1 MPTKKISKAPKTES
15 LLVELL
21 TEELPP
27 KALKKLGE
35 TFAEVLKQELG
46 NCDLLEPTSIATAF
60 ASPRRLA
67 AHISDIRP
75 TAPTKRVRK
84 KLMPVTIAFEANGQ
98 RSDALKKRLEKEGYA
113 SFVDGPS
120 ASLIREKEG
129 ATEYIYLDYE
139 EGGMSLA
146 FNLDFAIRTTI
157 AKLPIPKVM
166 SYQLDDSAMT
176 VEFVRP
182 ARGLIALHG
191 DKLVNVSVLGL
202 EAGRVTHG
210 HRFHGVKDIEV
221 KTADAYEEALA
232 AHGKVIASFDERR
245 SEIERQLESNAQKLQ
260 SHFSSESPGLSP
272 QEEFNGLPELDAL
285 VDEVTALVE
294 YPAVYIGEFDREF
307 LAMPRE
313 CLILTMRQN
322 QKYFPLFDGSANLTN
337 RFLFVS
343 NMHPADA
350 RQIVQGNERVLR
362 ARLSDADFFFDRDH
376 KVRLESRVPKLAH
389 VVYHSMLG
397 SQLDRVERIRILAEM
412 IAREL
417 GADATLANRAALL
430 SKADLLT
437 DMVGEFPELQG
448 VMGRYYAS
456 YDEEPKEVA
465 RAIEAHYR
473 PRFSGDALPDEPVAV
488 AVALADKLDTLVGMR
503 GKGIVPT
510 GDRDPFGLRRHALG
524 ILRILIEKRLPLDLH
539 DLLEGTKKI
548 YDPLDQTLPGQVTKR
563 FLLNETV
570 EFVFEFMLERLRSYL
585 RDRGFAPDEIEA
597 VVSQRPT
604 RIDLVL
610 PRLEAVREFRKLP
623 EAESLAIANKR
634 IRNILKQAPPA
645 DGGAGIGGKWEEPA
659 EAALFNAV
667 NQLAPKIMVHFE
679 RQQYNKALV
688 ELAQLRVLV
697 DKFFEDVM
705 VMVDDPTLRN
715 SRLDLLR
722 NLSGLMNQVADISK
736 LAVEK

>member
-1 MPTKKISKAPKTES
+1 MNNA

-35 TFAEVLKQELG
+35 VFADVLKQELG
-46 NCDLLEPTSIATAF
+46 NCDLLGPTSIATAF

-67 AHISDIRP
+67 AHITDVRS

-84 KLMPVTIAFEANGQ
+84 KLMPATVAFEANGK
-98 RSDALKKRLEKEGYA
+98 RSEALKKRLAREGYVP
-113 SFVDGPS
+113 FVEGPS
-120 ASLIREKEG
+120 VSLIREKEG
-129 ATEYIYLDYE
+129 ATEYVYLDYE
-139 EGGMSLA
+139 EGGESLA
-146 FNLDFAIRTTI
+146 FNLDFAIKTTI

-166 SYQLDDSAMT
+166 SYQLDDSAKP
-176 VEFVRP
+176 VQFVRP
-182 ARGLIALHG
+182 ARGLVALHG
-191 DKLVNVSVLGL
+191 DKVVDVSVLGL
-202 EAGRVTHG
+202 KAGRVTRG
-210 HRFHGVKDIEV
+210 HRFQGVKDVKV
-221 KTADAYEEALA
+221 KTANAYGEALA
-232 AHGKVIASFDERR
+232 VRGKVIASFDERR
-245 SEIERQLESNAQKLQ
+245 SEIERQLASHAQKLQ
-260 SHFSSESPGLSP
+260 LHFSSEPPGLSP

-285 VDEVTALVE
+285 VNEVTALVE
-294 YPAVYIGEFDREF
+294 YPAVYVGEFDGEF

-322 QKYFPLFDGSANLTN
+322 QKYFPLFDRSGELTN

-350 RQIVQGNERVLR
+350 RQIVHGNERVLR
-362 ARLSDADFFFDRDH
+362 ARLSDAKFFFDQDR

-397 SQLDRVERIRILAEM
+397 SQLDRVERIRVLAET

-448 VMGRYYAS
+448 VMGRYYALH
-456 YDEEPKEVA
+456 DEEPKEVA
-465 RAIEAHYR
+465 QAIEAHYR
-473 PRFSGDALPDEPVAV
+473 PRFSGDALPEEPVAI

-510 GDRDPFGLRRHALG
+510 GDRDPFGLRRHAVG
-524 ILRILIEKRLPLDLH
+524 ILRILIENRLPLDLH
-539 DLLEGTKKI
+539 DLLEGAKKI
-548 YDPLDQTLPGQVTKR
+548 YDRLDQMQPGQGELNIR
-563 FLLNETV
+563 YLLNDTV
-570 EFVFEFMLERLRSYL
+570 ALVYEFMLERLRSYL
-585 RDRGFAPDEIEA
+585 RDREFAADEIEA
-597 VVSQRPT
+597 VVSQAPT
-604 RIDLVL
+604 RMDLLL

-634 IRNILKQAPPA
+634 IRNILKQAPPT
-645 DGGAGIGGKWEEPA
+645 DGAVGIGGKWEKPA

-667 NQLAPKIMVHFE
+667 NQLAPKIKAHFD
-679 RQQYNKALV
+679 RQQYNNALI
-688 ELAQLRVLV
+688 ELAQLRVPV

-705 VMVDDPTLRN
+705 VMADDPTLRN

-722 NLSGLMNQVADISK
+722 NLFGLMNQVADISK